1 MATKSPDE
9 YTSVKQSIG
18 DALGYMQKGL
28 LGPQQGLK
36 NIGIAHGYFVNA
48 KKEFSAI
55 PEPPKTDPKHADYV
69 LAKTMLGSLEQ
80 RFKDFSKYLAKSST
94 DNAYFSL
101 ESVKRGIFAEKVF
114 SQPSIVTDA
123 LLKTTGNGIEG
134 TGNKIDQTEKYLSAL
149 GGESRRLRLGSDVTQ
164 YIEEQRRRLKNIRDG
179 LKVQEKRQSKFE
191 AGYEQKK
198 KNAPIWAFNQPGYV
212 LPGLRRKQEGQE
224 PTWGFNEPGY
234 ELPGV
239 LSRQL
244 RDELDAKVRGRG
256 LQEKAGAKEK
266 PKAE

>member
-36 NIGIAHGYFVNA
+36 NMGIAHGYFVNA
-48 KKEFSAI
+48 KKELSAI

-101 ESVKRGIFAEKVF
+101 ESVKRGISAEKVF
-114 SQPSIVTDA
+114 PQPSIVTDA
-123 LLKTTGNGIEG
+123 LLKTTVNGIEG

-149 GGESRRLRLGSDVTQ
+149 GEESRRLRLGSDVTQ
-164 YIEEQRRRLKNIRDG
+164 YIEQQRGRLKNIRDG
-179 LKVQEKRQSKFE
+179 LKAQGKRQSKFE

-198 KNAPIWAFNQPGYV
+198 KNAPVWAFNQ
-212 LPGLRRKQEGQE
+212 PGLRRKQEGQE

-244 RDELDAKVRGRG
+244 REELDAKVRDRE

-266 PKAE
+266 PKAK